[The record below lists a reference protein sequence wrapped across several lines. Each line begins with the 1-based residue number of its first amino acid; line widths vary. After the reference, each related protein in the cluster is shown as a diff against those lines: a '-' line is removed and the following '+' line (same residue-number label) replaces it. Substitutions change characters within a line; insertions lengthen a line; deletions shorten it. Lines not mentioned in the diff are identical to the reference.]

1 MVSEMSRLLS
11 LFNENDNIYV
21 CVCVIRL
28 CVHKEFNR
36 LKFCRTIHKFQHYVE
51 CFYML
56 YQMPLCYN
64 GYFLKTYRNTV
75 K

>member
-21 CVCVIRL
+21 SVYVVRL

-36 LKFCRTIHKFQHYVE
+36 LKFCRMIDKFQHYVE
-51 CFYML
+51 CFHML
-56 YQMPLCYN
+56 YQMPVCYN
-64 GYFLKTYRNTV
+64 SYYFENL
-75 K
+75 